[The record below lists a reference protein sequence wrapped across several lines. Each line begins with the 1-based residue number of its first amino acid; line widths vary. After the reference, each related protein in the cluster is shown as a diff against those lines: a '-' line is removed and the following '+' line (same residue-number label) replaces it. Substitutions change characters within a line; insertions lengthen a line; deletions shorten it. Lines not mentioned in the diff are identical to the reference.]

1 MIINLTQ
8 HNASPEQLTAGVVD
22 VPAEL
27 KDYLSALLTFNNLP
41 TKEEIDE
48 AAMKVAAMAVYCTQ
62 GFDAP
67 AAMIGGA
74 PFFMAPLEAALR
86 HLGIKPLYA
95 FSERVSE
102 EQKQADGS
110 VRKVNIF
117 KHKGFVEV

>member
-8 HNASPEQLTAGVVD
+8 HNASPEQTTAGVVD

-27 KDYLSALLTFNNLP
+27 KSDLSALLTFNNLP

-48 AAMKVAAMAVYCTQ
+48 AAMKVAAMAVICCQ
-62 GFDAP
+62 GFEAP

-74 PFFMAPLEAALR
+74 PYLMAALEAALR
-86 HLGIKPLYA
+86 HYNIKPLYS

-102 EQKQADGS
+102 EKIEADGT
-110 VRKVNIF
+110 VRKVNYF